1 MPIYAYIPISEV
13 GGMRPPRSPQPG
25 NVVEM
30 SGTFALS
37 WSCRAVFLFNPPGGL
52 RKKVEIRS
60 TVLGFYSLLTI
71 YGQQFWGFKA
81 HMLKTPTTY
90 IVYGT
95 PPLKT
100 PAIHMVRAVSP
111 SESN

>member
-1 MPIYAYIPISEV
+1 
-13 GGMRPPRSPQPG
+13 MRPPRSPQPG

-30 SGTFALS
+30 CLSFAVS
-37 WSCRAVFLFNPPGGL
+37 WSCRAVFLFNPPGVS
-52 RKKVEIRS
+52 RKKVAIRS
-60 TVLGFYSLLTI
+60 TVLGFYNLLTI

-81 HMLKTPTTY
+81 HMLKTPAKH

-111 SESN
+111 SESK